1 MELVECRELTDAR
14 PRRRHEN
21 FGSATAVDLR
31 LNGCRCLVTGA
42 NSGIGRATALALAGE
57 GAELLLTALER
68 DSLEVVAEECVR
80 AGGRATCSARDLT
93 AADAGERL
101 ADDCRERL
109 GEVDVLVSCAGRTW
123 YRAVRELT
131 DEDLQA
137 QWELNVMAL
146 ARLLR
151 AFAPSMA
158 ARGSGRIVVVSSVS
172 AKQPSAVNIAY
183 AATKVAQVA
192 LVRGFAEE
200 YARDGVAINS
210 VLPGPVDTP
219 LWRAANAELA
229 DARGVTVEEIERA
242 TIEALPRG
250 RTADTEEL
258 ANVITFLASPAA
270 ANVIGAAWTVD
281 GGSARQLF

>member
-1 MELVECRELTDAR
+1 
-14 PRRRHEN
+14 
-21 FGSATAVDLR
+21 VDLR
-31 LNGCRCLVTGA
+31 LNGAKCLVTGA
-42 NSGIGRATALALAGE
+42 SSGIGRATALALAAE
-57 GAELLLTALER
+57 GAELLLTALHPQ
-68 DSLEVVAEECVR
+68 SLDAVAEQCER
-80 AGGRATCSARDLT
+80 AGARATCSAEDLT
-93 AADAGERL
+93 AAGAADRL
-101 ADDCRERL
+101 ADTCRERL

-137 QWELNVMAL
+137 QWEINVMAV
-146 ARLLR
+146 ARLVR

-200 YARDGVAINS
+200 YAPDGVAINS

-219 LWRAANAELA
+219 LWRAANVELA
-229 DARGVTVEEIERA
+229 AARGVSVQEIERA
-242 TIEALPRG
+242 TVAAPPRRQAG
-250 RTADTEEL
+250 DTEEL
-258 ANVITFLASPAA
+258 ANVITFLASPVA
-270 ANVIGAAWTVD
+270 ANVIGAAWTAD